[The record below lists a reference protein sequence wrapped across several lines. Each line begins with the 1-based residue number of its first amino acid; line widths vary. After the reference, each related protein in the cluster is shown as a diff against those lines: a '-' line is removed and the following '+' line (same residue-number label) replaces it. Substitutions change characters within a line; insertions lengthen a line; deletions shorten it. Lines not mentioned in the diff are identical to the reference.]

1 MRAQVGGG
9 RVTRS
14 QSTRNISTV
23 LAKVGE
29 ARRRAEK
36 DASDARK
43 GGHYFSRL
51 SAIVDARIKTESGQE
66 QLIWIAC
73 AAELG
78 LLKTSHLKLTAEARA
93 ALSEK
98 ALNAL
103 FWAVVG
109 RWSKAQVSRL
119 KAAGKSM
126 PAQRSLPPCQDC
138 CALDGDRR
146 RYAPHRWLEQ
156 ENIAVTN
163 HLGSATQFRCLR
175 CETRWMRRLAGSE
188 HFVGWST
195 CSGRRVALG
204 A

>member
-1 MRAQVGGG
+1 M
-9 RVTRS
+9 TRS
-14 QSTRNISTV
+14 QSIRNISTV
-23 LAKVGE
+23 LAKVRD
-29 ARRRAEK
+29 ARRRAER
-36 DASDARK
+36 DASDARS

-51 SAIVDARIKTESGQE
+51 SAIVDFRIKTESGQE

-78 LLKTSHLKLTAEARA
+78 LLRTSHLKLNAAARE

-109 RWSKAQVSRL
+109 RWSKAQVSSL
-119 KAAGKSM
+119 KAAGKSRS
-126 PAQRSLPPCQDC
+126 AQRSLAPCQDC

-146 RYAPHRWLEQ
+146 RYTPHRWLEQ
-156 ENIAVTN
+156 ENTATTN
-163 HLGSATQFRCLR
+163 ELGSATQFRCVR
-175 CETRWMRRLAGSE
+175 CETRWIRRLTGSE
-188 HFVGWST
+188 YFVGWSI
-195 CSGRRVALG
+195 CPGRRVALG